1 MQYRVIGRT
10 AGKPSRAGNDLFIIS
25 EPLTPSMTSAL
36 KPVREE
42 IIANWSSLSGR
53 SGRLM
58 TKTFWN
64 CRGDQSVGADHT
76 KVQ

>member
-1 MQYRVIGRT
+1 MQHHVIART
-10 AGKPSRAGNDLFIIS
+10 CGKPSSAGNDLFFTS

-58 TKTFWN
+58 TKTFSN
-64 CRGDQSVGADHT
+64 CGEDQVSER
-76 KVQ
+76 